1 MFEVG
6 AVEAVEAPL
15 AVDDVVAF
23 AVELGNDLRS
33 LRALDVVL
41 AHRAL
46 AAWHEAVG
54 LRLRGVHRLPERR
67 HHRVGAYA
75 RNAAVNQH
83 DVEYRYLFCSTK
95 IQDLLPA

>member
-1 MFEVG
+1 MFEVC
-6 AVEAVEAPL
+6 AIETVEALL
-15 AVDDVVAF
+15 AVDDVVAL
-23 AVELGNDLRS
+23 AVKLGDDLRAF
-33 LRALDVVL
+33 RALDVVL
-41 AHRAL
+41 SHRAL
-46 AAWHEAVG
+46 AARHEAVG

-67 HHRVGAYA
+67 HHRVGADT